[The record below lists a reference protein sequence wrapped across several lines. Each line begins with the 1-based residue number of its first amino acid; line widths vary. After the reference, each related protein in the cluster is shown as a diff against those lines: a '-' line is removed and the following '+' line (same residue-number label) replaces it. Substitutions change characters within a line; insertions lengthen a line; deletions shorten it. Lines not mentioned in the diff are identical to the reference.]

1 MFETW
6 VTGIAT
12 VDDPFGLPEIVYLS
26 ARIVRGADLIVN
38 LGPIGFIGPIQAC

>member
-12 VDDPFGLPEIVYLS
+12 VNDPFGLPEIVYMS
-26 ARIVRGADLIVN
+26 ARIVRAADLIVN
-38 LGPIGFIGPIQAC
+38 LGPIGFKDLFKAC